1 MKATSRCADNEGR
14 QLTNVA
20 EALLGKVPI
29 CLESGKVGQE
39 LQAGGYAAL
48 GDATVTV
55 RATSGSIVHTLDL
68 PISVADQ
75 LPFC

>member
-20 EALLGKVPI
+20 EALLGEEPI

-39 LQAGGYAAL
+39 LQAGGNAAL

-75 LPFC
+75 LPSC

>member
-1 MKATSRCADNEGR
+1 MKDTLRCADNEGR
-14 QLTNVA
+14 RMTNVA
-20 EALLGKVPI
+20 ETLLGREPI

-39 LQAGGYAAL
+39 LQAGGNAAL

-75 LPFC
+75 LPSC

>member
-1 MKATSRCADNEGR
+1 MKATLRCADNEGR

-20 EALLGKVPI
+20 EALLAKVPI

-75 LPFC
+75 LPSC